1 MQYHRR
7 MQVQDSGSVARSDD
21 EFYEKYHVRTDL
33 ALEAT
38 EVIVEREGPPEIPGV
53 VVENE
58 ETQYGLINRTQVATE
73 AGGRAYWQSAGQLCD
88 HRVSGA
94 APT

>member
-1 MQYHRR
+1 LRKDYRQYLIDNQPVERF
-7 MQVQDSGSVARSDD
+7 DD
-21 EFYEKYHVRTDL
+21 DFYNRYSVRTDL

-58 ETQYGLINRTQVATE
+58 V
-73 AGGRAYWQSAGQLCD
+73 
-88 HRVSGA
+88 HRVCQDQPDQGGNRCWR
-94 APT
+94 PGHW